1 MPRTPAT
8 DTSGEARGCGHI
20 APQHRPHHVRPL
32 DWTGNDTGFKRGGGA
47 THARPR
53 HQRRRE
59 GVRPRRTTTQAASR
73 AATEPDWARHRIDE
87 GRGCHARPAQTHTV
101 GRYDHVAPETQA
113 TPRAAVGSGT
123 CRIYLSWGHR
133 DAHQRGML
141 NTRGSGEGVQPRCTD
156 IDGRTT
162 CGRGKRRQGY
172 GRRGCQSSVHK
183 STLQAP
189 TGANFCSLL
198 FAAANIDCD
207 TPSTYRRNTRR
218 CTGAAELQGVPC
230 RPWPITWRSRHT
242 PTRPRTVYA
251 EEVKEDDWTM
261 TRPGW
266 SL

>member
-1 MPRTPAT
+1 VPRTPAT

-32 DWTGNDTGFKRGGGA
+32 DRTGNDTGFKRGGGA

-73 AATEPDWARHRIDE
+73 AATEPDRARHRIDE

-113 TPRAAVGSGT
+113 TPRAAIGSGT

-141 NTRGSGEGVQPRCTD
+141 STRGSGEGVQPRCTD

-189 TGANFCSLL
+189 TGAN
-198 FAAANIDCD
+198 
-207 TPSTYRRNTRR
+207 RR
-218 CTGAAELQGVPC
+218 
-230 RPWPITWRSRHT
+230 
-242 PTRPRTVYA
+242 RPRTLIVTHPPPTA
-251 EEVKEDDWTM
+251 GTHGGARG
-261 TRPGW
+261 RPSCRGCPADHGP
-266 SL
+266 SHGEADTHLRGLVRCVLRR